1 MTQPG
6 SSLLSQCRAI
16 AGVSVLTIALV
27 IASACSDSSDSSGG
41 GGGGGGGS
49 TSSFL
54 GIISSDDGLSS
65 GEITIDLATAS
76 PSVDAPTGVAF
87 ASVTASG
94 SHKLTGTAVAMTGT
108 YDDQTKIVALT
119 GGGYTLGGGYDPA
132 TGRLEGAF
140 RGPGNSGTFLT
151 TQKGNA
157 TVAYCG
163 TFTGSDDGTFSFVVN
178 NQNKILGNAY
188 NVNGGAPIP
197 LDGVKSGNSITIYA
211 PGTTNIVL
219 ASGTISGSNASGTWD
234 DHQGNTGTWSGSVCR

>member
-1 MTQPG
+1 MTQSG
-6 SSLLSQCRAI
+6 SILLRQCRAI
-16 AGVSVLTIALV
+16 SGLVVLVGAL
-27 IASACSDSSDSSGG
+27 AMTSACSDSSGG
-41 GGGGGGGS
+41 GGDPGSGS
-49 TSSFL
+49 TTSFL

-87 ASVTASG
+87 ASVTAGG
-94 SHKLTGTAVAMTGT
+94 SHKLTGTAVTMTGT

-140 RGPGNSGTFLT
+140 SGPGNSGTFVT

-234 DHQGNTGTWSGSVCR
+234 DHQGNTGTWSGSVCQ